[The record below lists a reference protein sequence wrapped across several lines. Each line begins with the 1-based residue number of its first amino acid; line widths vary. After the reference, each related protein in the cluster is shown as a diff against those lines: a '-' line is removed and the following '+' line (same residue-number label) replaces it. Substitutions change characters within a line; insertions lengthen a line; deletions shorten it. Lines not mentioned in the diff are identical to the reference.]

1 MNETFTVRVGRVNG
15 YEKRPPQKIKK
26 NNKKIIKKNLKTKT
40 MRLQVSGEQNFI
52 GDVQPG
58 ELLQSCNQTA
68 IIFNTAVD
76 KTNQVCSAHR

>member
-1 MNETFTVRVGRVNG
+1 MRLQLQHT
-15 YEKRPPQKIKK
+15 KK
-26 NNKKIIKKNLKTKT
+26 KKKKKKISQNKNTKP

>member
-1 MNETFTVRVGRVNG
+1 
-15 YEKRPPQKIKK
+15 
-26 NNKKIIKKNLKTKT
+26 
-40 MRLQVSGEQNFI
+40 MRLQVSGEQNII

-68 IIFNTAVD
+68 IIFNTAAD